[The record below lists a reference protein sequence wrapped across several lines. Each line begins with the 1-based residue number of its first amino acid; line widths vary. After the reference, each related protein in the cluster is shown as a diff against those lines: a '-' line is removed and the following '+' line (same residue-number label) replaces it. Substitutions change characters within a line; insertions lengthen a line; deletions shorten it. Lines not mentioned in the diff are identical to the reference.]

1 MGTGEAHS
9 RGIKRHLSSINA
21 GVCVFL
27 LVAACLLRFR
37 NDGNDSL
44 WILYLVPGV
53 VFQIAFLA
61 RRAMFSVD
69 IGELEALR
77 YEYKGA

>member
-1 MGTGEAHS
+1 
-9 RGIKRHLSSINA
+9 
-21 GVCVFL
+21 
-27 LVAACLLRFR
+27 LLRFR

-61 RRAMFSVD
+61 RNAMLSVD